1 MAATAA
7 RTASETL
14 VGTARSAAKTGV
26 TAWVSERN
34 YVVRGGFST
43 ESNARRAAHEALTK
57 GATMNCGI
65 YRFGTKYMVSPF
77 ESDDPETC
85 RLFIR
90 AHAEQFPGMWT
101 YTAR

>member
-1 MAATAA
+1 M
-7 RTASETL
+7 
-14 VGTARSAAKTGV
+14 GV
-26 TAWVSERN
+26 
-34 YVVRGGFST
+34 FST

-57 GATMNCGI
+57 EATMNCGI